1 MSILPRRN
9 YRKIHSQSVDLDFVF
24 FIFDIKSRIVGHSA
38 TAIAAGRP
46 LLPAAP
52 SAAVL
57 PAMWP
62 AMAAMPPGAT
72 SEAHAGKLTH
82 TYTAWATMMHGQ
94 SPQPRFSGLWRSL
107 FVPVRN
113 RCCSRLSPRQSHI
126 GGSIAPCHHLEQ
138 DGCHSRIAPRV
149 FSVPSL
155 SGCSHCLYSISPPRG

>member
-1 MSILPRRN
+1 MSVHPHRN
-9 YRKIHSQSVDLDFVF
+9 YRKFLSQSVDLDFVF

-57 PAMWP
+57 PAMSP
-62 AMAAMPPGAT
+62 AMAAMLPGAT

-82 TYTAWATMMHGQ
+82 TYTAWATMMHRQ

-107 FVPVRN
+107 FVVVRN
-113 RCCSRLSPRQSHI
+113 LCCSRQSPRLSRI
-126 GGSIAPCHHLEQ
+126 GGSIARCRRQGQ
-138 DGCHSRIAPRV
+138 DGSRNRISPRV
-149 FSVPSL
+149 FSVPLL
-155 SGCSHCLYSISPPRG
+155 SGCSHCPCSISPPRG